1 MNNNYSTHKHEKKK
15 IINTEIKFKNA
26 NKIIHRTKT
35 ETETGTEEETIP
47 YRRDLSHDIIILE
60 FN

>member
-1 MNNNYSTHKHEKKK
+1 MKKK

-26 NKIIHRTKT
+26 NKIIHRTKTET